1 MDFVGFQLKRVSR
14 SEIVNSISALA
25 ASDRCIYILG
35 FAEYIILYVADEFMT
50 KPIGIETIVSH
61 IACDKDTF
69 C

>member
-1 MDFVGFQLKRVSR
+1 VKSLNR
-14 SEIVNSISALA
+14 ISALA

-69 C
+69 CSSRKAIPFIDRN